1 MKSCIGIP
9 IDSGYAMTN
18 VLVLKI
24 NINGIMYE
32 NYD

>member
-9 IDSGYAMTN
+9 IDSGYDKCTST
-18 VLVLKI
+18 KI